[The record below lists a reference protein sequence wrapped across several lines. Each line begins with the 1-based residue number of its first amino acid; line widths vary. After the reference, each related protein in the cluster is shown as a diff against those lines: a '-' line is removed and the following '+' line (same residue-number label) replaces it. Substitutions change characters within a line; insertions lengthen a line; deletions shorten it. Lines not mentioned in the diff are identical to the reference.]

1 MSWGLHHEAGT
12 EGKFTQAAH
21 RFGAEGILMELIYR
35 DSRDGYQEG
44 RNLAKFGLGHRMSA
58 SAVASQTNERAI
70 VHVVD
75 DDASMR
81 DALEGLFDTVGLDTQ
96 TYATARD
103 FLAKCLCDRPG
114 CIVIDIRLPDMN
126 GLDIQVRLTGKG
138 VRLPVVMMTGHGDIP
153 MSVRAMKRGAVDFL
167 AKPFHD
173 QDMLDAVMAAI
184 EHDRQR
190 RKVDEDVSNTER
202 RFRTLSPREQQ
213 VMLLVTA
220 GKMNK
225 QVAGDLGISEITV
238 KIHRGAAMRK
248 MGARTLADLVRMAE
262 VLKHK

>member
-1 MSWGLHHEAGT
+1 MPSE
-12 EGKFTQAAH
+12 K
-21 RFGAEGILMELIYR
+21 
-35 DSRDGYQEG
+35 
-44 RNLAKFGLGHRMSA
+44 
-58 SAVASQTNERAI
+58 NERAI

-81 DALEGLFDTVGLDTQ
+81 GALENLFDSVGLGTQ
-96 TYATARD
+96 TYAAAGD
-103 FLAKCLCDRPG
+103 FLATSLADRPG

-126 GLDIQVRLTGKG
+126 GLDFQAQLSRMG
-138 VRLPVVMMTGHGDIP
+138 VRLPVVMMTGYGDIP

-167 AKPFHD
+167 PKPFHD

-184 EHDRQR
+184 ERDRQR
-190 RKVDEDVSNTER
+190 RTVDGDVSQLQQ
-202 RFRTLSPREQQ
+202 RFATLSPREQQ
-213 VMLLVTA
+213 VMLLVTS

-262 VLKHK
+262 VVGPKPP